1 MSTVRRGRA
10 LGRWLALIAVV
21 AALAAAAAAAM
32 TPRREQAPDTGS
44 PLLPGPHLT
53 ASGPAGTGPASP
65 VPLPMDVTWA
75 AVAGVQL
82 PYSNSAG
89 PRVTAA
95 DRATGFSRDLVGAVF
110 AAMHLV
116 VRTSPRVGPQVFGPT
131 VREQVYGPD
140 RQALAD
146 QIDADY
152 ADARDR
158 QQVPYGQPLEPAFA
172 VMSGYRIDFF
182 DGTSAT
188 VRLLLRLPGPHGDP
202 AYVASTLQLSFL
214 DGDWRLMAPPRGDW
228 ATVRVEVPA
237 SAAADYTSLPGRS

>member
-1 MSTVRRGRA
+1 MSPVRKGRA

-32 TPRREQAPDTGS
+32 MPRREGPASHPATL
-44 PLLPGPHLT
+44 PPGPHQT
-53 ASGPAGTGPASP
+53 ASGPTVTAASASP
-65 VPLPMDVTWA
+65 LPADVRWA

-82 PYSNSAG
+82 PYSDSAG

-95 DRATGFSRDLVGAVF
+95 GRASGFSHDQTGVVF

-116 VRTSPRVGPQVFGPT
+116 VRTSPRVGPQVFTPT

-140 RQALAD
+140 RQALAE

-158 QQVPYGQPLEPAFA
+158 QQVPYGQPLAPAFA
-172 VMSGYRIDFF
+172 VMSGYRVDFF
-182 DGTSAT
+182 DGSAAT
-188 VRLLLRLPGPHGDP
+188 VRLLMRLPGPHGDP

-228 ATVRVEVPA
+228 AAVRLEVPA
-237 SAAADYTSLPGRS
+237 SAAADYTPLPGRS